1 MPQDDNLNN
10 DERNAR
16 ISPALRAQLQKCY
29 EFGNQKMQAGE
40 YDYANE
46 MFARCYT
53 GSPANLIYLQSF
65 IANLRMK
72 YGNNKKGAPFA
83 KIKGGGARSQMKV
96 AEARSKHDDVLKSG
110 VELLKLNPWDAAA
123 FFSMAKASLG
133 LGYDETGLALLKHA
147 VECDPGNA
155 EVNRYATN
163 ELAERNLFDDAIA
176 CCQRVLNVKPNDH
189 EAGSMMKDLL
199 LQKTMQHMERKKTA
213 AEKEAKENAENHI
226 SEEDAFEKKLAK
238 TPDDHDLWDD
248 YIRFFNLRGN
258 RRKEEDTIRRALKYF
273 PEDKNLQLRYDDV
286 RRERAKADLNQAQEL
301 YKKNP
306 SDAMKQKLA
315 AAKKAYDEAALALI
329 RRKLEA
335 NPNATAVH
343 FEYGQFL
350 MARGQYREAIGELQ
364 KAQQDESLKALCFL
378 AIAQSFEKIKQY
390 KLALTHYEKSVEA
403 FGKNLESEQGKSA
416 LYSGAL
422 LAAGLRLYKKAE
434 GMLERLA
441 AIDFSY
447 KNVAPLLD
455 KLAEK
460 LNNSGQE

>member
-1 MPQDDNLNN
+1 
-10 DERNAR
+10 
-16 ISPALRAQLQKCY
+16 
-29 EFGNQKMQAGE
+29 
-40 YDYANE
+40 
-46 MFARCYT
+46 
-53 GSPANLIYLQSF
+53 
-65 IANLRMK
+65 
-72 YGNNKKGAPFA
+72 
-83 KIKGGGARSQMKV
+83 
-96 AEARSKHDDVLKSG
+96 
-110 VELLKLNPWDAAA
+110 
-123 FFSMAKASLG
+123 
-133 LGYDETGLALLKHA
+133 
-147 VECDPGNA
+147 
-155 EVNRYATN
+155 
-163 ELAERNLFDDAIA
+163 
-176 CCQRVLNVKPNDH
+176 
-189 EAGSMMKDLL
+189 
-199 LQKTMQHMERKKTA
+199 
-213 AEKEAKENAENHI
+213 
-226 SEEDAFEKKLAK
+226 
-238 TPDDHDLWDD
+238 
-248 YIRFFNLRGN
+248 
-258 RRKEEDTIRRALKYF
+258 
-273 PEDKNLQLRYDDV
+273 
-286 RRERAKADLNQAQEL
+286 
-301 YKKNP
+301 
-306 SDAMKQKLA
+306 MKQKLA